1 MTPHRLAILISGRGS
16 NMAALSR
23 AVASGELQGRCQI
36 AAVISNEPAAAGVQL
51 ARELGHP
58 AMVVPS
64 AGLDTVAYGKRLLDA
79 LAEIKPD
86 WIALAGFMRIISPEV
101 VARYRNRIV
110 NIHPADTRAYQGPD
124 GYGWAHEAGLDK
136 TWITIH
142 QVDEGIDTGEIL
154 EQAEVDL
161 RGAETL
167 DEVRTRGLIVEH
179 RLYPRVLARLLSEV
193 R

>member
-51 ARELGHP
+51 ARDLGHP

-101 VARYRNRIV
+101 VAQYRNRVV

-167 DEVRTRGLIVEH
+167 NEIRTRGLIVEH

>member
-79 LAEIKPD
+79 LDEVRPD

-167 DEVRTRGLIVEH
+167 NEIRTRGLIVEH

>member
-101 VARYRNRIV
+101 VAQYRNRVV

-167 DEVRTRGLIVEH
+167 NEIRTRGLIVEH

>member
-167 DEVRTRGLIVEH
+167 NEIRTRGLIVEH